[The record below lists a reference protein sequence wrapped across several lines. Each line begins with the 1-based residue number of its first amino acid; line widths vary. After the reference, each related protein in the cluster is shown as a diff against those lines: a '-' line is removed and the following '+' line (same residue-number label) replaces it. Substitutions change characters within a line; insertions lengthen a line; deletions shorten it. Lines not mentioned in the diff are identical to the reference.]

1 MIGTALRFTTLKAR
15 KVIGVVVA
23 WTRSRAQGAA
33 DTGKLRANPANTKN
47 QPITGRGTNRG
58 TNFTLR
64 HNVYSLP
71 FVGGVVAAPPNEN
84 MSNTKR
90 QE

>member
-33 DTGKLRANPANTKN
+33 DTGNTKN